1 MTVPT
6 SHAWDVGMR
15 TAAAAVALILL
26 ATAQAWADEPVE
38 PAEIAAA
45 ARPLRDAWDRCLAT
59 AVKPRLEG
67 DEPAAI
73 IADEALDRCKPRET
87 ALRTLLTRRVGPVRA
102 GRILSEARDEIRAG
116 LISTIETLKPE

>member
-1 MTVPT
+1 
-6 SHAWDVGMR
+6 MR

-26 ATAQAWADEPVE
+26 ATPSARGDEPVE
-38 PAEIAAA
+38 PEAIAAA
-45 ARPLRDAWDRCLAT
+45 AKPLRDAWDRCLAT
-59 AVKPRLEG
+59 AVKPRLG
-67 DEPAAI
+67 SDEPAET
-73 IADEALDRCKPRET
+73 IADGALDRCRPREA

>member
-1 MTVPT
+1 
-6 SHAWDVGMR
+6 MR

-26 ATAQAWADEPVE
+26 AAAQAWADEPVE

-45 ARPLRDAWDRCLAT
+45 ARPLRDAWDRCLAK

-67 DEPAAI
+67 DEPAGI

-87 ALRTLLTRRVGPVRA
+87 ALRTLLARRVGPVRA